1 MPTTSPSAPARRA
14 AAAIAV
20 LAWYGLLLQFYVM
33 IVNAR
38 AIGVPTAT
46 AIANYFSFF
55 TILTNLLVAVTLT
68 LSLRRTPSTLGIL
81 ANRPTVQTAATLYIA
96 IVGIVYSLALRHIW
110 DPEGLQKI
118 ADIILHDTI
127 PALSILYWFL
137 FVRKFVRK
145 DELRFRDVPAWL
157 VYPSVYLVYS
167 MIRGAVLGRYVYP
180 FLDAGALGYGQVV
193 INVIAIAAAFAGL
206 GLLLVGFGRWRSKS
220 PFR

>member
-1 MPTTSPSAPARRA
+1 MPTTSPSTSARRA

-38 AIGVPTAT
+38 AIGVPMAT

-68 LSLRRTPSTLGIL
+68 LSLRRTPSTLGSL
-81 ANRPTVQTAATLYIA
+81 ANHPTVQTAATLYIA

-118 ADIILHDTI
+118 ADIILHDAI
-127 PALSILYWFL
+127 PTLSILFWL
-137 FVRKFVRK
+137 LFVRK

-180 FLDAGALGYGQVV
+180 FLDAGALGCGPVI
-193 INVIAIAAAFAGL
+193 INVVAIAAAFAGL

>member
-1 MPTTSPSAPARRA
+1 VPTTSPSTSARRA

-38 AIGVPTAT
+38 AIGVPMAT

-55 TILTNLLVAVTLT
+55 TILTNLLVAVSLT

-127 PALSILYWFL
+127 PALSILFWL
-137 FVRKFVRK
+137 LFVRK
-145 DELRFRDVPAWL
+145 DELRFRDIPAWL

-167 MIRGAVLGRYVYP
+167 MIRGAVLGGYVYP
-180 FLDAGALGYGQVV
+180 FLDAGALGCGPVI
-193 INVIAIAAAFAGL
+193 INVVAIAAAFAGL

>member
-1 MPTTSPSAPARRA
+1 M
-14 AAAIAV
+14 IAV

-38 AIGVPTAT
+38 AIGVSIPTV
-46 AIANYFSFF
+46 IANYFSFF

-68 LSLRRTPSTLGIL
+68 LSLRRTPSTLGSL
-81 ANRPTVQTAATLYIA
+81 ANHPTVQTAATLYIA

-118 ADIILHDTI
+118 ADIILHDAI
-127 PALSILYWFL
+127 PTLSILFWL
-137 FVRKFVRK
+137 LFVRK

-180 FLDAGALGYGQVV
+180 FLDVRALGCGLVI
-193 INVIAIAAAFAGL
+193 INVVAISAAFAGL

>member
-1 MPTTSPSAPARRA
+1 MPTTSPSTSARRA

-38 AIGVPTAT
+38 AIGVPMAT

-55 TILTNLLVAVTLT
+55 TILTNLLVAVSLT

-127 PALSILYWFL
+127 PALSILFWL
-137 FVRKFVRK
+137 LFVRK
-145 DELRFRDVPAWL
+145 DELRFRDIPAWL

-167 MIRGAVLGRYVYP
+167 MIRGAVLGGYVYP
-180 FLDAGALGYGQVV
+180 FLDAGALGCGPVI
-193 INVIAIAAAFAGL
+193 INVVAIAAAFAGL

>member
-1 MPTTSPSAPARRA
+1 
-14 AAAIAV
+14 V
-20 LAWYGLLLQFYVM
+20 LAWYGLLLQSYVV
-33 IVNAR
+33 IVNAG
-38 AIGVPTAT
+38 AGGLPIAT
-46 AIANYFSFF
+46 AIVNYFSFF

-68 LSLRRTPSTLGIL
+68 LSLQRTPSTLGSL

-127 PALSILYWFL
+127 PALSILFWFL
-137 FVRKFVRK
+137 FVRK

-157 VYPSVYLVYS
+157 VYPSVYLLYS

-180 FLDAGALGYGQVV
+180 FLDAGALGYGHVIFNVV
-193 INVIAIAAAFAGL
+193 AIAAAFAGL
-206 GLLLVGFGRWRSKS
+206 GLLLVGCGRWRSKS

>member
-1 MPTTSPSAPARRA
+1 
-14 AAAIAV
+14 
-20 LAWYGLLLQFYVM
+20 M

-38 AIGVPTAT
+38 AIGVPMAT

-55 TILTNLLVAVTLT
+55 TILTNLLVAVSLT

-127 PALSILYWFL
+127 PALSILFWL
-137 FVRKFVRK
+137 LFVRK
-145 DELRFRDVPAWL
+145 DELRFRDIPAWL

-167 MIRGAVLGRYVYP
+167 MIRGAVLGGYVYP
-180 FLDAGALGYGQVV
+180 FLDAGALGCGPVI
-193 INVIAIAAAFAGL
+193 INVVAIAAAFAGL

>member
-1 MPTTSPSAPARRA
+1 M
-14 AAAIAV
+14 IAV

-38 AIGVPTAT
+38 AIGVSIPTV
-46 AIANYFSFF
+46 IANYFSFF

-68 LSLRRTPSTLGIL
+68 LSLRRTPSTLGSL
-81 ANRPTVQTAATLYIA
+81 ANHPTVQTAATLYIA

-118 ADIILHDTI
+118 ADIILHDAI
-127 PALSILYWFL
+127 PTLSILFWL
-137 FVRKFVRK
+137 LFVRK

-180 FLDAGALGYGQVV
+180 FLDAGALGCGPVI
-193 INVIAIAAAFAGL
+193 INVVAIAAAFAGL